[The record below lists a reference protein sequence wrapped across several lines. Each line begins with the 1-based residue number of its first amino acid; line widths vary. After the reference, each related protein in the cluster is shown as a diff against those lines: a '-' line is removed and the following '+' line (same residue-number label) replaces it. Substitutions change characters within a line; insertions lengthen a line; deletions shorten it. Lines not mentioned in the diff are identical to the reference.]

1 MVSSQIWKIMQY
13 LAEPTAATLKGCE
26 YALQQNLDKATK
38 DRHQNFP
45 ENVLVWSSCFAFWFY
60 SSFCDLRISSMKRA
74 QDLKISSLTL

>member
-1 MVSSQIWKIMQY
+1 MQY

-45 ENVLVWSSCFAFWFY
+45 ENVLV
-60 SSFCDLRISSMKRA
+60 
-74 QDLKISSLTL
+74 